1 MRNGLSR
8 ETLNFA
14 LYLLKCTKKTPRYR
28 WDGNFATAAG
38 NRFVVIL
45 IHTMNG
51 LRRVRF
57 GLLSM
62 HHALSTETATAAGL

>member
-1 MRNGLSR
+1 MPNGLSR
-8 ETLNFA
+8 ESLNFGW
-14 LYLLKCTKKTPRYR
+14 YLLKWTKKTPRYSR
-28 WDGNFATAAG
+28 DGNFATAAG

-45 IHTMNG
+45 IHTLNG